1 MPSRM
6 EHRARFAT
14 PADAVY
20 AAIVD
25 PAFLTDRLEALG
37 GTNAAVEDRTES
49 AGTVTYRLRQ
59 GLAAEHLPSAVRTL
73 LKGDL
78 VVHRTETWR
87 PDQTGTVK
95 ASVHGVPGEI
105 NGTMRLSDMDAA
117 DGGSEWVTS
126 LEVKVSIP
134 LVGGKIEK
142 SIGEQVVKLLAN
154 EATFTEKWLAHR
166 G

>member
-6 EHRARFAT
+6 EHRARFAA
-14 PADAVY
+14 PAESVY
-20 AAIVD
+20 AAVVD
-25 PAFLTDRLEALG
+25 PAFLTDRLDALG
-37 GTNAAVEDRTES
+37 GNNASVVNRTES
-49 AGTVTYRLRQ
+49 AQATTFEVRQ

-87 PDQTGTVK
+87 PDGTGTVK
-95 ASVHGVPGEI
+95 AAVQGVPGEI
-105 NGTMRLSDMDAA
+105 DGTMRLSDV
-117 DGGSEWVTS
+117 DGGAEWVTS
-126 LEVKVSIP
+126 LTVKVSIP

-142 SIGEQVVKLLAN
+142 SIGDQVLKLLAS
-154 EATFTEKWLAHR
+154 EAAFTEKWLAHR

>member
-14 PADAVY
+14 PADAVH

-25 PAFLTDRLEALG
+25 PAFLADRLEALG
-37 GTNAAVEDRTES
+37 GTDAAVEDRTES

-87 PDQTGTVK
+87 ADRTGTVQ
-95 ASVHGVPGEI
+95 ATVQGVPGEI
-105 NGTMRLSDMDAA
+105 KGTMRLSDIDA
-117 DGGSEWVTS
+117 GSGSEWVTS

-134 LVGGKIEK
+134 LIGGKIEK

>member
-1 MPSRM
+1 M

-20 AAIVD
+20 AAIID
-25 PAFLTDRLEALG
+25 PAFLADRLEALG

-49 AGTVTYRLRQ
+49 AGAVTYRLRQ
-59 GLAAEHLPSAVRTL
+59 GLAAQHLPSAVRTL

-87 PDQTGTVK
+87 ADKTGTVQ
-95 ASVHGVPGEI
+95 ATVQGVPGEI
-105 NGTMRLSDMDAA
+105 NGTMRLSDV
-117 DGGSEWVTS
+117 DGGTDWLTS

-154 EATFTEKWLAHR
+154 EAEFTGKWLAHR